1 MMALTAGLVG
11 LADIRD
17 AAGVVLAP
25 ETDTDPIVLVD
36 VVDSLEPPAI
46 MLVWDDPWLEP
57 GTSGRP
63 TMGPCELTARLAV
76 MCIAARLEPGAGV
89 RTVEQLVAYTVER
102 MKADT
107 YTWRLNAVGAPRIY
121 TIGNVDYLGARITY
135 LVPTST

>member
-1 MMALTAGLVG
+1 MAVTTGLVE

-17 AAGVVLAP
+17 MAGVALAP
-25 ETDTDPIVLVD
+25 ETDTDPVVLVD

-46 MLVWDDPWLEP
+46 MLIWDDPWLEV
-57 GTSGRP
+57 GVGAP
-63 TMGPCELTARLAV
+63 TMGPCVLNARLAV
-76 MCIAARLEPGAGV
+76 MCIAGRLEPGAGV
-89 RTVEQLVAYTVER
+89 RTLETLVAYAVGR

-121 TIGNVDYLGARITY
+121 TIGNVDYLGSRITY

>member
-1 MMALTAGLVG
+1 MAVTTTLE

-25 ETDTDPIVLVD
+25 ETDTDPPVLVD
-36 VVDSLEPPAI
+36 VVDSLTPPAL
-46 MLVWDDPWLEP
+46 MLIWDDPWIEP
-57 GTSGRP
+57 GVVGAP
-63 TMGPCELTARLAV
+63 TMGPCLLNARLVV

-89 RTVEQLVAYTVER
+89 RTLEQLVAYAIER

-121 TIGNVDYLGARITY
+121 PIGNVDYLGARITY